1 MNDRHDKLSESL
13 LEQTAFDWFQRLGYG
28 VEIGPEI
35 ACDGTRPER
44 KADAQYA
51 DVVLEG
57 RLRTALQD
65 INPRIPPSAIE
76 DAVRKIILTESSS
89 IIENVR

>member
-1 MNDRHDKLSESL
+1 MKFTESIVEDAAL
-13 LEQTAFDWFQRLGYG
+13 AWFESLGYG
-28 VEIGPEI
+28 VESGPEI
-35 ACDGTRPER
+35 ACDGARPER